1 MEQGLQSS
9 CQRLGALARSRMME
23 SNQNGDKTIKSDV
36 LKLIGKIVNENFKVM
51 NPVDFFEIR

>member
-1 MEQGLQSS
+1 
-9 CQRLGALARSRMME
+9 MME

-36 LKLIGKIVNENFKVM
+36 LKWIGKIVNENFKFM